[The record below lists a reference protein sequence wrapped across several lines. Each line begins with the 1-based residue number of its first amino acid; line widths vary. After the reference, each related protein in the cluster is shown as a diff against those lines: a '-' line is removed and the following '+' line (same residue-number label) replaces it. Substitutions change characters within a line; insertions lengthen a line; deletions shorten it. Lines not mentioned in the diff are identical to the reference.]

1 MGAPVGTN
9 DHILIVVA
17 LFFGLLLLA
26 IHQEEKRTAERRIRD
41 IGPPDGIERRI
52 HPGRRKKAWW
62 ASMLWLLG
70 SQTKKRIDLSKKEP

>member
-1 MGAPVGTN
+1 MGARVGTN

-26 IHQEEKRTAERRIRD
+26 IHQEEKRTTDRRLHD

-52 HPGRRKKAWW
+52 NPGRREKSWW
-62 ASMLWLLG
+62 TSMLWLLG
-70 SQTKKRIDLSKKEP
+70 SRVKMWLGLGKGKS